1 MMTQHETESEPTE
14 NAAETPPP
22 PLVFPARDLHWRMP
36 FRWLALGWQ
45 DLRATPGLSAVF
57 GVVIFVGSAA
67 MSVMAYE
74 LGRFALL
81 TALLSGFVYLAPLIG
96 VGLYSVSR
104 ARLDGRTP
112 KLADSFAIARR
123 VAGHAGV
130 FALIQLVIFMI
141 WSRAGMM
148 VTAFVPVEDGNLQSL
163 IEYLLIGSAIGSL
176 FAALTFAVSAFSLPM
191 IADRDT
197 DMVTACLSSINAVLR
212 NKPAAMVWAALIVA
226 LTAVG
231 FATAMVGLGLI
242 MPWLAYATFHGYR
255 DAFAGTSADVM
266 ALGADH

>member
-1 MMTQHETESEPTE
+1 MRLDHTEPPVASTDAE
-14 NAAETPPP
+14 NPA
-22 PLVFPARDLHWRMP
+22 PLVFPCRELSWRAP
-36 FRWLALGWQ
+36 LGWLRLGWQ
-45 DLRATPGLSAVF
+45 DLRAEPGLSAVF
-57 GVVIFVGSAA
+57 GGVIFVGSVG

-96 VGLYSVSR
+96 VGLYSVSK
-104 ARLDGRTP
+104 ARLSGRTP
-112 KLADSFAIARR
+112 RLADSFSMARR

-148 VTAFVPVEDGNLQSL
+148 VTAFVPVEDGNVQSL

-212 NKPAAMVWAALIVA
+212 NKPAALFWATIIVA
-226 LTAVG
+226 LTALG
-231 FATAMVGLGLI
+231 FATAMLGLALI

-255 DAFAGTSADVM
+255 DAFASEGVSAPE
-266 ALGADH
+266 ANPAN